1 MVELILKPAGIPPDV
16 YRPLLRKRDESTG
29 KEMSKRQ
36 IAPLILD
43 AIENRSDC
51 KGAIRRIIEIA
62 SKWNSF
68 HLANDEY
75 LARGIVQKAQEFIGT
90 IKQIETQEEKRKEL
104 ARKEKMRKQSE
115 LLLMWFDELFT
126 STDEQSRGYSL
137 QQLLNQVFDLYEI
150 PVERSFTR
158 NEGGE
163 QIDGAFEL
171 KGWYY
176 IVECRWRKKLSDIR
190 ELDGLSGQI
199 SRSGKQTMGLFLSIN
214 GWSENVCPLLKQN
227 TSKVIILM
235 DGFDLRKI
243 LEGQVNLR
251 DLVLA
256 KIANLNLKA
265 EPYYGVT
272 QYIEEHQG

>member
-1 MVELILKPAGIPPDV
+1 MGTVVEG
-16 YRPLLRKRDESTG
+16 
-29 KEMSKRQ
+29 
-36 IAPLILD
+36 
-43 AIENRSDC
+43 NRSDC

-68 HLANDEY
+68 HLANEERQ
-75 LARGIVQKAQEFIGT
+75 ARVTVLKAQEFMGT
-90 IKQIETQEEKRKEL
+90 IEKIEAQEGKRKEL
-104 ARKEKMRKQSE
+104 ARKEEMRKQLE
-115 LLLMWFDELFT
+115 LLLMMFEDLAK
-126 STDEQSRGYSL
+126 STDEQHRGYLL
-137 QQLLNQVFDLYEI
+137 QDLLNRIFILYEI

-227 TSKVIILM
+227 TAKVIIPM

-243 LEGQVNLR
+243 LEGQVDLR

-265 EPYYGVT
+265 EPYYGVM
-272 QYIEEHQG
+272 QYIEEHRG